1 MRSWRKELLQNAK
14 SMKHNENQK
23 GCLIGVINFSG
34 VQGYVANRCFEN
46 SREKKEKQWEGK
58 RGRKKRE
65 RKRERQRG
73 SDRARREER
82 ICRFTFILL

>member
-1 MRSWRKELLQNAK
+1 MQNAK

-34 VQGYVANRCFEN
+34 VQGYVANRCFQN
-46 SREKKEKQWEGK
+46 SREKKEKEG
-58 RGRKKRE
+58 GGRE

-73 SDRARREER
+73 SNRARREER
-82 ICRFTFILL
+82 ICRLTFILL